1 MGVLEERTY
10 KPDCRFC
17 DTEPEMY
24 YNKDKK
30 FGRFIENG
38 SAYRIDTRQTPRQ
51 WLQYLCNDKIRS
63 VVANDGAGFIFHR
76 GAGAVT
82 KYWSKTYLVRGVNG
96 RRTLRIGEADS
107 KDFFA
112 EADSFSETVRPGYVT
127 FEGKVDAFDVT
138 VVIFVP
144 AEVGCECWR
153 VSVKN
158 TAASERRTL
167 VRGAVD
173 WMLGTKEEFPQASA
187 EEGAVIVAGQ
197 KVSGIFTAANA
208 KTAEFKHFK
217 EYREGKGDILLTD
230 SSVTVEVALAAGEET
245 TLIFTAGVFENEAE
259 KKEILALTKEDVSVR
274 QLAQVQQNWQRMFD
288 QNRCTLPDKNTEYFL
303 NFWLKNQLYLTYR
316 YDRGATYG
324 GYRDALQDSWGYCL
338 ADPHGAKK
346 KIQTTLCYMYPDG
359 RCPRQYDDYNK
370 ILDERDFSDSPIWA
384 ADAVC
389 TYIKETGDFDFWS
402 QKIGFYGSDET
413 ATVEEHL
420 FRALDYMY
428 HSRGKNG
435 LILMRDGDWA
445 DGLEG
450 INKYGADATS
460 VWVTIAAFYAQNIL
474 REMYLFLGDTDK
486 AALMEQRCAEYRKIV
501 NTVGWDGNWYAY
513 GFFEDGEP
521 IGSHKNLE
529 GKIWCNPQTWALFSG
544 IPDSEE
550 KIKKIEKSINRY
562 LFTPF
567 GAMVCYPPYVFYG
580 ERCGRV
586 QRQVPGTFLNGS
598 VYNHGASF
606 KIFADVA
613 RGDYDDALDTLQRT
627 LPNHPD
633 NSDCCRT
640 SEPYAVGNVYY
651 GSSSRR
657 YGMNLFTWFTAAAAW
672 IIHGGFEQIL
682 GVRAGFDGV
691 EIHPHVPKEWQEY
704 SVEKQYRGTHFTI
717 HFVRSEQTGIWV
729 NGAKIEGNIV
739 RSAEKECAVTVYF
752 NN

>member
-245 TLIFTAGVFENEAE
+245 TDADVTKVLQKTINELTEEREAFVKAGRAE
-259 KKEILALTKEDVSVR
+259 TVASLDN
-274 QLAQVQQNWQRMFD
+274 QLAVVREY
-288 QNRCTLPDKNTEYFL
+288 LPKMLSN
-303 NFWLKNQLYLTYR
+303 
-316 YDRGATYG
+316 
-324 GYRDALQDSWGYCL
+324 
-338 ADPHGAKK
+338 
-346 KIQTTLCYMYPDG
+346 
-359 RCPRQYDDYNK
+359 
-370 ILDERDFSDSPIWA
+370 DE
-384 ADAVC
+384 
-389 TYIKETGDFDFWS
+389 
-402 QKIGFYGSDET
+402 
-413 ATVEEHL
+413 
-420 FRALDYMY
+420 
-428 HSRGKNG
+428 
-435 LILMRDGDWA
+435 
-445 DGLEG
+445 
-450 INKYGADATS
+450 
-460 VWVTIAAFYAQNIL
+460 
-474 REMYLFLGDTDK
+474 
-486 AALMEQRCAEYRKIV
+486 
-501 NTVGWDGNWYAY
+501 
-513 GFFEDGEP
+513 
-521 IGSHKNLE
+521 
-529 GKIWCNPQTWALFSG
+529 
-544 IPDSEE
+544 
-550 KIKKIEKSINRY
+550 IKKIIEGLDDKS
-562 LFTPF
+562 TP
-567 GAMVCYPPYVFYG
+567 AVM
-580 ERCGRV
+580 R
-586 QRQVPGTFLNGS
+586 
-598 VYNHGASF
+598 HF
-606 KIFADVA
+606 KAEYAGKVDM
-613 RGDYDDALDTLQRT
+613 R
-627 LPNHPD
+627 
-633 NSDCCRT
+633 
-640 SEPYAVGNVYY
+640 AVG
-651 GSSSRR
+651 
-657 YGMNLFTWFTAAAAW
+657 
-672 IIHGGFEQIL
+672 EIL
-682 GVRAGFDGV
+682 
-691 EIHPHVPKEWQEY
+691 
-704 SVEKQYRGTHFTI
+704 
-717 HFVRSEQTGIWV
+717 RSLQ
-729 NGAKIEGNIV
+729 
-739 RSAEKECAVTVYF
+739 
-752 NN
+752 